1 MAWLVTGGAGYV
13 GAHLVH
19 ALREAGNNVVV
30 LDDLST
36 GIPDRLPAD
45 VPLECG
51 TLLDPHAL
59 ERTFGAHAVSDVV
72 HLAAKKRVA
81 ESIDEPLVYYRENV
95 EGLRMLLERCA
106 AAGVE
111 SFLFSSSAAVYGES
125 AVLPIDEEVPCVP
138 VNPYGHTKLA
148 GEWLTRAVGAVAGM
162 RTVALR
168 YFNVAGAASADL
180 ADVEAANLVPLVL
193 SAIRR
198 GESPQIF
205 GDDYPTR
212 DGTCVRD
219 YIHVADVADAHV
231 AAVRALEHGDLGSAS
246 TLNIGTG
253 RGVSVREIIDLALKI
268 TGGDVEAVV
277 MPRRP
282 GDPPAVVASVDR
294 AADALQWKARHDV
307 SDMVESAW
315 TAM

>member
-1 MAWLVTGGAGYV
+1 
-13 GAHLVH
+13 
-19 ALREAGNNVVV
+19 
-30 LDDLST
+30 
-36 GIPDRLPAD
+36 
-45 VPLECG
+45 
-51 TLLDPHAL
+51 
-59 ERTFGAHAVSDVV
+59 
-72 HLAAKKRVA
+72 
-81 ESIDEPLVYYRENV
+81 
-95 EGLRMLLERCA
+95 
-106 AAGVE
+106 
-111 SFLFSSSAAVYGES
+111 
-125 AVLPIDEEVPCVP
+125 
-138 VNPYGHTKLA
+138 
-148 GEWLTRAVGAVAGM
+148 M

-231 AAVRALEHGDLGSAS
+231 AAVRALEHGNLGLAS

-268 TGGDVEAVV
+268 TGRDVEAVV
-277 MPRRP
+277 TPRRP

-294 AADALQWKARHDV
+294 AADALQWRARRDV